1 MEEVL
6 FLLLLDDD
14 EAISSDA
21 VEDVLLLST
30 VQPERPIIPDL
41 RFCLTE
47 LVDADCEMI
56 FRFDGTLVRGIVRSL
71 YRLSDPKRLYDMVK
85 FFGRSTGQLSR
96 IIKHMVLY
104 FYDRFEGIIYF
115 QRRICS
121 ERMQQYVEAVYNK
134 GATMSN
140 VFGFI
145 DGTKNAV
152 CRLSSRPGTKEN
164 LQRQVYSGHKRVH
177 CLNYQAVVTP
187 DGLAIHFWRPIE
199 GRRHD
204 VTLLHES
211 KLIDYLEEHKAI
223 FDGYTI
229 YGDPAEQLFNSR
241 MSSVRPAVEW
251 KFKELKTL
259 WALIDFK
266 KSLKVRLSPVGKYV
280 AIRTISNTGAGT
292 IALGTATSCVL
303 VTIAVA
309 NAWKFP
315 IPFGYVLM
323 TNLYVLIFFVWMILG
338 IGPRIIARS
347 SMLRQQIKAQLF
359 IIANQGVV
367 VVCYPVFSAVFDRL
381 SATQQ
386 GVFVFLM
393 PMIKFFTKQNIA
405 NAAKNSHEYV
415 GPMVVFSVDL
425 FNVYYVAICMQ
436 SAKSLV
442 TTLIIIAT
450 DSLFIAIA
458 LRVIYK
464 RANRLDASDTAS
476 GDDYLQALLG
486 LVSKVF
492 QEATF
497 TRDSKQRIRLLA
509 PFPLRLS
516 DESSASMKSLSKTAR
531 LSNNIAV
538 MRRISIKSPQNHT
551 CTDQSMATIAVLP
564 KQHQVAPENPP
575 TTHEA
580 QELFLQPRVP
590 TSSVAKLNSILASKA
605 REEVVH
611 DALQSLF
618 HSEYILLAEYIELMV
633 PMLYSLYLVVLFHL
647 PVAAYYPHT
656 ASMTAH
662 ELQGA
667 VISILA
673 YAAIELVSFTAL
685 LILLW
690 RKFGFSPLYQLAF
703 VLETQGP
710 ALQGYLFVWTI
721 TILHLAL
728 AHYGVDFN
736 IRLT

>member
-56 FRFDGTLVRGIVRSL
+56 FRFDVIAVLALCRYFAL
-71 YRLSDPKRLYDMVK
+71 PELMVK
-85 FFGRSTGQLSR
+85 DQR
-96 IIKHMVLY
+96 
-104 FYDRFEGIIYF
+104 DRAHSSEALFEGIIYF

-229 YGDPAEQLFNSR
+229 YGDPAYG
-241 MSSVRPAVEW
+241 VR
-251 KFKELKTL
+251 
-259 WALIDFK
+259 
-266 KSLKVRLSPVGKYV
+266 SLGVVMQVREVIITG
-280 AIRTISNTGAGT
+280 TISNTGAGT

>member
-280 AIRTISNTGAGT
+280 AII
-292 IALGTATSCVL
+292 
-303 VTIAVA
+303 A

>member
-1 MEEVL
+1 MTSQVKVESSKANREQAYRFARLRHKISAGWQRSRISHRSEYSVER
-6 FLLLLDDD
+6 LL
-14 EAISSDA
+14 A
-21 VEDVLLLST
+21 
-30 VQPERPIIPDL
+30 
-41 RFCLTE
+41 
-47 LVDADCEMI
+47 
-56 FRFDGTLVRGIVRSL
+56 FRD
-71 YRLSDPKRLYDMVK
+71 YH
-85 FFGRSTGQLSR
+85 RSTS
-96 IIKHMVLY
+96 
-104 FYDRFEGIIYF
+104 
-115 QRRICS
+115 
-121 ERMQQYVEAVYNK
+121 
-134 GATMSN
+134 ATR
-140 VFGFI
+140 VV
-145 DGTKNAV
+145 AV
-152 CRLSSRPGTKEN
+152 CALAPIPA
-164 LQRQVYSGHKRVH
+164 LLV
-177 CLNYQAVVTP
+177 A
-187 DGLAIHFWRPIE
+187 LAIDCIPLRSPSEGWRANYAVWIRLVVAMFFE
-199 GRRHD
+199 ALG
-204 VTLLHES
+204 VVM
-211 KLIDYLEEHKAI
+211 
-223 FDGYTI
+223 
-229 YGDPAEQLFNSR
+229 Q
-241 MSSVRPAVEW
+241 VREVII
-251 KFKELKTL
+251 T
-259 WALIDFK
+259 
-266 KSLKVRLSPVGKYV
+266 G
-280 AIRTISNTGAGT
+280 TISNTGAGT

>member
-140 VFGFI
+140 
-145 DGTKNAV
+145 
-152 CRLSSRPGTKEN
+152 
-164 LQRQVYSGHKRVH
+164 
-177 CLNYQAVVTP
+177 AVVTP

-229 YGDPAEQLFNSR
+229 YGDPAYG
-241 MSSVRPAVEW
+241 VR
-251 KFKELKTL
+251 
-259 WALIDFK
+259 
-266 KSLKVRLSPVGKYV
+266 SLGVVMQVREVIITG
-280 AIRTISNTGAGT
+280 TISNTGAGT

-425 FNVYYVAICMQ
+425 FNVYYVSICMQ